1 MVGIGSKSPVLVLAP
16 TGVAAFNINGTTI
29 HSKLSIPIKNKDLD
43 LKDEQLK
50 QLQNRLEDVQYVIID
65 EKSMVR
71 CRMLA
76 LIDMRLRQAFLNYNN
91 EAFGGRSVIMIGDF
105 DQLSLVLDLLM

>member
-16 TGVAAFNINGTTI
+16 TGVVAFNINGTTI

-43 LKDEQLK
+43 LKGERLK

-65 EKSMVR
+65 EKSMVGR
-71 CRMLA
+71 QMLA
-76 LIDMRLRQAFLNYNN
+76 LIYMRLRQAFPNYNN
-91 EAFGGRSVIMIGDF
+91 EAFGGRSVIMVEDF
-105 DQLSLVLDLLM
+105 GQLS